1 MCKWPHFEGDCGEND
16 LQLSSAFTFIS
27 LSAQNVWIFLI
38 VRTEGRNSFNKKKS
52 NFGGGGGYFTVLIST
67 TELYNFEIE
76 NNRTFD
82 Q

>member
-1 MCKWPHFEGDCGEND
+1 MSGYSSSSELKEGTV
-16 LQLSSAFTFIS
+16 ST
-27 LSAQNVWIFLI
+27 
-38 VRTEGRNSFNKKKS
+38 KKKS